1 MGLEK
6 FKKFVPEFVITSAR
20 KTAFSFYKIIEKIFA
35 GSAINKYD
43 YETVEVIKKT
53 LTKKSNWIDIGAHKG
68 HILRELLSVAPNGNS
83 FAFEPIPYL
92 YKRLQSKYGKKVK
105 VFDTALSDQKGEKTF
120 TLFVDRPAF
129 SGFNKRSAE
138 NNYVTQSLVVQVD
151 RLDNIIDQSINIDI
165 IKIDV
170 EGAEMEVLKG
180 AERILKSSKPII
192 LFEFGMGGAD
202 VYDTTP
208 EMIYDYLTDCGL
220 VLSTLEQFL
229 KNRQPFNRIEFIGQY
244 TKAYNY
250 FFIAYDQHKKYF

>member
-68 HILRELLSVAPNGNS
+68 HILRELLSVAPNGSS

-138 NNYVTQSLVVQVD
+138 NDYVTQSLAVQVD
-151 RLDNIIDQSINIDI
+151 RLDNIIDPSINIDI

-180 AERILKSSKPII
+180 AERIIKSSKPIV

-202 VYDTTP
+202 VYNTTP

-229 KNRQPFNRIEFIGQY
+229 KHKQPFNRTEFLGQY
-244 TKAYNY
+244 TKGYNY

>member
-20 KTAFSFYKIIEKIFA
+20 KTAFSLYRIIEKIFA

-43 YETVEVIKKT
+43 YQTVEVIKKT
-53 LTKKSNWIDIGAHKG
+53 LTEKSNWIDIGAHKG